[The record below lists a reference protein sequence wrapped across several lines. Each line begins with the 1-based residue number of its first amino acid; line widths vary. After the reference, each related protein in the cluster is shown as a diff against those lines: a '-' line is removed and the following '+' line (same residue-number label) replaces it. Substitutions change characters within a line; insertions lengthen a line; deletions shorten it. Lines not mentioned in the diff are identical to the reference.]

1 MPPPPLP
8 HPDFSHVSTFSN
20 IPNCTDSIWGRSPRV
35 ASSTSPSSFLSLP
48 PLSPGSRVSIR
59 DSIDRRSSNSNFHQR
74 NAKKDSTNR
83 FSHFAFRRITNRNF
97 SFFYSFFSVRHKNR
111 IESNRNESPFPERGM
126 VKIVGLAPNTFY
138 EHARVVPGV
147 GLLCVDLYPT
157 ALSLSLSLRVVAGS
171 LSSSPPGLPL

>member
-48 PLSPGSRVSIR
+48 LFHQAREYRFEIVSIGGLR
-59 DSIDRRSSNSNFHQR
+59 IRIFINATQR
-74 NAKKDSTNR
+74 KI
-83 FSHFAFRRITNRNF
+83 RRIDSVILLSEESRIEIF
-97 SFFYSFFSVRHKNR
+97 LFFYSFFSVRHKNR

-157 ALSLSLSLRVVAGS
+157 ALSLSLS
-171 LSSSPPGLPL
+171 SSRSWLP